1 MIKIGIIG
9 ACGRMGRRIASLAV
23 EDEIFELVC
32 AIERQGHP
40 EIGKKYGTLIGFD
53 DVNVIVS
60 ESMQNKPD
68 VLIDFSLPE
77 STIKWVE
84 IASAH
89 KIPLVIGTTGLGR
102 DDLTRIASF
111 ADNIAIV
118 QAPNMSVG
126 MNLLF
131 RLAGQVAEIL
141 GDDYDIE
148 IVEHHHRFKKDAPS
162 GSALGILDS
171 IANAKG
177 KSRDE
182 IAVFGRYGKEAS
194 RKSGEIGVH
203 AVRLGDTVGEH
214 SVYFGN
220 LGETITI
227 SHSAHSRDTF
237 ARGALRAAEW
247 IIGREARLYSM
258 QDVLFGTTK

>member
-1 MIKIGIIG
+1 MIKLGIIG
-9 ACGRMGRRIASLAV
+9 ACGRMGRRIATLAS
-23 EDEIFELVC
+23 ESDKFKLVC
-32 AIERQGHP
+32 AIEKKDHP
-40 EIGKKYGTLIGFD
+40 EIGKDYGTILGAGEIGVKVA
-53 DVNVIVS
+53 DVMQ
-60 ESMQNKPD
+60 ESPD

-77 STIKWVE
+77 STMQWVE

-89 KIPLVIGTTGLGR
+89 KIPMVIGTTGLSS
-102 DDLTRIASF
+102 DELKKIALA
-111 ADNIAIV
+111 ADNIPIV

-131 RLAGQVAEIL
+131 KLAGQIAEIL

-162 GSALGILDS
+162 GSALGILKS
-171 IANAKG
+171 IAHTKEKAP
-177 KSRDE
+177 DE
-182 IAVFGRYGKEAS
+182 LAVFGREGKDAL

-237 ARGALRAAEW
+237 ARGALRAAQW
-247 IIGREARLYSM
+247 IIGKPPKLYSM
-258 QDVLFGTTK
+258 QDVLFGAKE